1 LASSQARNSSGPV
14 KNTAGRSGEPPG
26 VPMLVAMGTS
36 LPAATDGNEVEV
48 SLVLDAGVVIAA
60 ETTRGVLT
68 ADAPIRP

>member
-1 LASSQARNSSGPV
+1 
-14 KNTAGRSGEPPG
+14 
-26 VPMLVAMGTS
+26 MGTS

-48 SLVLDAGVVIAA
+48 SLVLDAGVVIAT

>member
-1 LASSQARNSSGPV
+1 
-14 KNTAGRSGEPPG
+14 
-26 VPMLVAMGTS
+26 MLVAMGTS

-48 SLVLDAGVVIAA
+48 SFVLHAGVVIAA